1 MNWVQHFLSAAW
13 STARPSQTQQHWKCW
28 MVQMTAWCHCT
39 WKPSH
44 LPQHLENTC
53 THCPFT
59 RGWVI
64 PCYSL
69 LALHHVDVLMFVFI
83 PIQHKVLKYQYRSW
97 VTSYKSWSCLRKCFS
112 FLVGSTCVNK
122 WGGGGGR
129 KMIKQLLVEQHRLF
143 RWQSLPYPSLF
154 QPHSVHYPCTSEKM
168 CCHRV
173 ISPTA
178 TICTKGPSGKGHYVN
193 KTQLTFIAA

>member
-1 MNWVQHFLSAAW
+1 MFCCLLWCGVFFFLLFHFPLFLSTSVCRKQSDCSHQTSKVTRTLCLTERNGKKGMNWVQHFLSAAW

-83 PIQHKVLKYQYRSW
+83 PIQHKVLKYQYHSW

-122 WGGGGGR
+122 WGGGGGG
-129 KMIKQLLVEQHRLF
+129 EEGG
-143 RWQSLPYPSLF
+143 RW
-154 QPHSVHYPCTSEKM
+154 
-168 CCHRV
+168 
-173 ISPTA
+173 
-178 TICTKGPSGKGHYVN
+178 
-193 KTQLTFIAA
+193 